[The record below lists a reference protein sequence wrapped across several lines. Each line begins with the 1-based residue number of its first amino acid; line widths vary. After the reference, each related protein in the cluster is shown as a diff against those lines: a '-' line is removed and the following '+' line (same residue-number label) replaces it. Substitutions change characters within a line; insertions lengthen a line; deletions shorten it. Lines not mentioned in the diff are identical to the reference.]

1 MSTYKEQLQGMG
13 DKELLELHKCPKF
26 IRLDKSGVKNMLLNL
41 GRESEVEAELLHRL
55 NEAER
60 LRDMLKLART
70 HINIFTPMKHRNP
83 ELEVLIEQALTT
95 PEGDNR

>member
-1 MSTYKEQLQGMG
+1 MEYKEQLQGMS
-13 DKELLELHKCPKF
+13 DEELIEHYRYMSKRKDVLMIK
-26 IRLDKSGVKNMLLNL
+26 
-41 GRESEVEAELLHRL
+41 AELLHRL

-95 PEGDNR
+95 PEPLKAK

>member
-1 MSTYKEQLQGMG
+1 MSTYKEQLQGMSNE
-13 DKELLELHKCPKF
+13 ELIEHYRYMSKRKDVLMIK
-26 IRLDKSGVKNMLLNL
+26 
-41 GRESEVEAELLHRL
+41 AELLHRL

-95 PEGDNR
+95 PEPLKAK

>member
-1 MSTYKEQLQGMG
+1 MSNE
-13 DKELLELHKCPKF
+13 ELLERVLSP
-26 IRLDKSGVKNMLLNL
+26 RSEYLDGSSVKNMLLNIDRQDL
-41 GRESEVEAELLHRL
+41 SKAELLHRL

-95 PEGDNR
+95 PEPLKAK

>member
-1 MSTYKEQLQGMG
+1 MSTYKEQLQGMS
-13 DKELLELHKCPKF
+13 DEELIEHYRYMSKRKDVLMIK
-26 IRLDKSGVKNMLLNL
+26 
-41 GRESEVEAELLHRL
+41 AELLHRL

-95 PEGDNR
+95 PEPLKAK